1 MTHTYKFKLVCR
13 CPNDKSVNIYDVEIK
28 SDDVIEVEEFQKVQ
42 RRIYNEFYFQEE
54 VFDLLKA
61 GYDNVQV
68 VGYHLGVK
76 VISE

>member
-28 SDDVIEVEEFQKVQ
+28 SNDVIEVEQFQKVQ
-42 RRIYNEFYFQEE
+42 TRIYNEFYFQEE

>member
-42 RRIYNEFYFQEE
+42 RRIYN
-54 VFDLLKA
+54 
-61 GYDNVQV
+61 
-68 VGYHLGVK
+68 
-76 VISE
+76 

>member
-28 SDDVIEVEEFQKVQ
+28 SDDVIEVEQFQKVQ
-42 RRIYNEFYFQEE
+42 TRIYNEFYFQEE

-61 GYDNVQV
+61 AYDNVQV